1 MDILVSDTSVIID
14 LERAQVI
21 ENIFALPFR
30 FVVPDALFE
39 REMRGYGGENL
50 VALGLEVRIL
60 TGPQVEEAQR
70 FRGLERRISVH
81 DSYALALAK
90 SEGAIV
96 LTGDSALR
104 TLAETEGVRCHGVL
118 WVIDQLEENRATSPA
133 ELHDGLLRLAS
144 HPRCRLPTEEVKRRL
159 ARLSRKLG

>member
-21 ENIFALPFR
+21 EKIFALPFR

-70 FRGLERRISVH
+70 FRGLERQGRY
-81 DSYALALAK
+81 DDC
-90 SEGAIV
+90 E
-96 LTGDSALR
+96 LR
-104 TLAETEGVRCHGVL
+104 M
-118 WVIDQLEENRATSPA
+118 
-133 ELHDGLLRLAS
+133 
-144 HPRCRLPTEEVKRRL
+144 K
-159 ARLSRKLG
+159 ARGH